1 MITFP
6 LNILLVKL
14 FLDSFDLRQLRLQ
27 LIDLVVILSGALLQL
42 VPEIVIF

>member
-1 MITFP
+1 MIALP
-6 LNILLVKL
+6 VNLLLMKL